1 LRPTSDGG
9 PSGRRL
15 QLKQH
20 ADRSAKTRLS
30 AQPDGASVR
39 FPGQRAEALS
49 RVLSV
54 LEDNWQAI
62 RDRLP
67 EIPPA
72 VIIVA
77 GGTGGRVAEW
87 GHFAPRR
94 WTVDASGT
102 LAEILISGEGLRR
115 DPRAVL
121 GTLLHEAAHALAAA
135 RGIKETSRQHRYH
148 NQQYKAL
155 AEELGLA
162 VDHDRRIG
170 WSLTTVPDSTAD
182 IYARWLVRLRV
193 AMTLWRRAE
202 HEAATGTGNGSGT
215 GSGTR
220 ASGLIAAACPCGRS
234 IRIAVTTLAA
244 APVIC
249 GACGGGFTLK
259 EPR

>member
-1 LRPTSDGG
+1 M
-9 PSGRRL
+9 
-15 QLKQH
+15 
-20 ADRSAKTRLS
+20 KTGLS

-39 FPGQRAEALS
+39 FPGQRPEAVS
-49 RVLSV
+49 PVVSV

-62 RDRLP
+62 RDRHP

-77 GGTGGRVAEW
+77 SGTGGRVAEW

-94 WTVDASGT
+94 WNVRASGA

-135 RGIKETSRQHRYH
+135 RGSKDTSRQHRYH

-162 VDHDRRIG
+162 VGHDQRIG
-170 WSLTTVPDSTAD
+170 WSLTTVPDSTAG

-202 HEAATGTGNGSGT
+202 HEGATGTGIGIGIGIGT
-215 GSGTR
+215 GSGIRT
-220 ASGLIAAACPCGRS
+220 SGLIAAACPCGRS
-234 IRIAVTTLAA
+234 IRIAATTLAA

-249 GACGGGFTLK
+249 GACGGGFTPK